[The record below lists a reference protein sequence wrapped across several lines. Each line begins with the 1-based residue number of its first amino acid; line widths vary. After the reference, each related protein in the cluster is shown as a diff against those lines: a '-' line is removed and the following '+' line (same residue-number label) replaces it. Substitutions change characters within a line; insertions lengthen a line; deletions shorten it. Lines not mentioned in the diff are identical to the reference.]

1 MLSFYQRIYVGW
13 DRIPLQYKKYSL
25 AKRISNQLVRNYLR
39 RCPITEGKRF
49 LLKLTRDWIIPEDP
63 LVIFETKY
71 PFRLK
76 ANLANSEHQYLYFYG
91 THDERYVVT
100 KLLKIVKP
108 GEVCWDIGANIG
120 FYTCLLASQ
129 VTDAGAVV
137 AFEPAA
143 RTCDYLHE
151 NVSLNEFTN
160 VTVVN
165 KGLGDNTEQCHL
177 YYSEAALAEGTA
189 SLKYPN
195 GRTASER
202 ATLDTIDN
210 LTDTFPTPDFI
221 KIDVEGY
228 QLEVLRGGEH
238 CLKTHAPLLMA
249 ELKDVGETNCD
260 DFSEIEQYVTS
271 LGYSLYEIGKYALKR
286 CTHISDS
293 QRRNFFLANED
304 SVAFSRISPWLR
316 FR

>member
-1 MLSFYQRIYVGW
+1 MGMNLPLNRI
-13 DRIPLQYKKYSL
+13 
-25 AKRISNQLVRNYLR
+25 VRSYLR
-39 RCPITEGKRF
+39 RCPITEGKNL
-49 LLKLTRDWIIPEDP
+49 LLKLTKDGIIPENP
-63 LVIFETKY
+63 IVIFKTKY

-76 ANLANSEHQYLYFYG
+76 ANLANPEHQYLYFYG

-100 KLLKIVKP
+100 KLLKIIKS
-108 GEVCWDIGANIG
+108 GDICWDIGANIG

-129 VTDAGAVV
+129 VKDTGAVI

-143 RTCDYLHE
+143 RTCGYLQE
-151 NVSLNEFTN
+151 NVFLNEFTN

-165 KGLGDNTEQCHL
+165 NGLGDNTEQRHL
-177 YYSEAALAEGTA
+177 YYSQAALAEGTA

-202 ATLDTIDN
+202 VTLNTIDN
-210 LTDTFPTPDFI
+210 LISKLPTPDFI

-238 CLKTHAPLLMA
+238 FLKTHAPLLMA
-249 ELKDVGETNCD
+249 ELKDVGETNRD
-260 DFSEIEQYVTS
+260 DFSEIEKYITN
-271 LGYSLYEIGKYALKR
+271 LGYSLYEIGKYTLKG

-293 QRRNFFLANED
+293 KRRNFFLANED
-304 SVAFSRISPWLR
+304 SPAFSRISPWLR
-316 FR
+316 